1 MLVKRTLL
9 IAGGVA
15 LAFAWSGGSAN
26 AQGVFTITSPSF
38 KDGERL
44 ATKNAGNNKQNPNCV
59 GENVSP
65 ALSWANPPAGTKSY
79 ALLMFDPEGRPPGG
93 VSHWVAYGIPV
104 SVTGF
109 AEGEVSQQT
118 EKYVGGKSLMGL
130 PHYFGP
136 CTPPGAPHHY
146 TFTLIATDLE
156 PNALQPGHDARRAHQ
171 GVGRARQGRDRHHRN
186 VLEAVSSSVRHGR
199 SCSGHDLGFRK
210 ETWMAVRGTVM
221 TARIRVSPC
230 RDSSS
235 SRSSFSSRSRWC
247 CSGSSSPPCPLAA

>member
-1 MLVKRTLL
+1 MLVIRTLVL
-9 IAGGVA
+9 AGAMAVA
-15 LAFAWSGGSAN
+15 FTSSSQNAFA
-26 AQGVFTITSPSF
+26 QGAFTITSSSF

-44 ATKNAGNNKQNPNCV
+44 PTKMAGNNKQNPNCV

-109 AEGEVSQQT
+109 AEGETSKQT
-118 EKYVGGKSLMGL
+118 DKYVGGQSTMKLAN
-130 PHYFGP
+130 YFGP

-156 PNALQPGHDARRAHQ
+156 PSALQAGMTRDELIKALDGHAKGAT
-171 GVGRARQGRDRHHRN
+171 G
-186 VLEAVSSSVRHGR
+186 LI
-199 SCSGHDLGFRK
+199 
-210 ETWMAVRGTVM
+210 GT
-221 TARIRVSPC
+221 
-230 RDSSS
+230 
-235 SRSSFSSRSRWC
+235 FSK
-247 CSGSSSPPCPLAA
+247 P

>member
-1 MLVKRTLL
+1 MIGSPHCVVIAAAATLARMGEAAHTEETIMLAKRTLL
-9 IAGGVA
+9 LAGAIALVLGP
-15 LAFAWSGGSAN
+15 GSQGTH
-26 AQGVFTITSPSF
+26 AQGVFTITSSSF

-44 ATKNAGNNKQNPNCV
+44 ATKMAGNNKQNPNCV

-109 AEGEVSQQT
+109 AEGEASKQT
-118 EKYVGGKSLMGL
+118 DKYVGGKSLMGL

-156 PNALQPGHDARRAHQ
+156 PTALKPGLT
-171 GVGRARQGRDRHHRN
+171 RDE
-186 VLEAVSSSVRHGR
+186 LIKALD
-199 SCSGHDLGFRK
+199 GHAKGA
-210 ETWMAVRGTVM
+210 TGIIGT
-221 TARIRVSPC
+221 
-230 RDSSS
+230 
-235 SRSSFSSRSRWC
+235 FSK
-247 CSGSSSPPCPLAA
+247 P